1 MNRVPSNSSYLN
13 KISHSGNNMK
23 QAITNSKEAAAAA
36 KNTANLMKKAESAPS
51 GNINIYQ

>member
-1 MNRVPSNSSYLN
+1 
-13 KISHSGNNMK
+13 MK